1 MTGNKKQKVI
11 DLATPDNR
19 NKSKKE
25 IEVIDLVE
33 SDDDN
38 IPTTGVAVAINTPP
52 KNRVNENCSTTT
64 AAAAAVFQISNNKK
78 RVADDNFPT
87 STAIRFKS
95 NMDMVDAN
103 LNDAVGECHAY
114 IYTNLTTTMK
124 WVNDK
129 VQKLGEDKKLVN
141 HGHLN
146 MLMTNLMILQSQAQR
161 SFENMNTT
169 LIINQLI
176 RKKLE

>member
-64 AAAAAVFQISNNKK
+64 AAAAAAAFSN
-78 RVADDNFPT
+78 F
-87 STAIRFKS
+87 
-95 NMDMVDAN
+95 
-103 LNDAVGECHAY
+103 
-114 IYTNLTTTMK
+114 
-124 WVNDK
+124 
-129 VQKLGEDKKLVN
+129 
-141 HGHLN
+141 
-146 MLMTNLMILQSQAQR
+146 
-161 SFENMNTT
+161 
-169 LIINQLI
+169 
-176 RKKLE
+176 